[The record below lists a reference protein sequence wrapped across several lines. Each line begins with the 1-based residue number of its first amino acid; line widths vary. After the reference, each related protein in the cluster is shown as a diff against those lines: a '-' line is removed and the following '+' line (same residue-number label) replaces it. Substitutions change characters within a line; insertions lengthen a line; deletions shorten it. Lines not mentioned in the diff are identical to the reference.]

1 MIADYLDAL
10 ASALSYD
17 RALSRCV
24 RQEVED
30 HLSEAVAAD
39 PDGDR
44 LEAERRAIA
53 KFGDPHVIAAQFA
66 IVSLS
71 RQARRVGVALIVVVA
86 TVFTSMKARVAWY
99 AFTQWTMRDDLRI
112 AGRIAGS
119 IDRYAFW
126 LSVIIGIAGFAY
138 ITGNYLRQGF
148 YLAHRRQTARFFI
161 LSTAATTALII
172 SVISDGVLTALQLL
186 GTGLR
191 VGVLVPLGTMAIEV
205 ACAGMLI
212 VLLRGIAQRAAYATA
227 LLNR

>member
-17 RALSRCV
+17 RALSRRV

-30 HLSEAVAAD
+30 HLGETVAAD

-53 KFGDPHVIAAQFA
+53 KFGDPHVIAARFA

-71 RQARRVGVALIVVVA
+71 RQARRVGVALILVVV
-86 TVFTSMKARVAWY
+86 TVFISMKARVAWY
-99 AFTQWTMRDDLRI
+99 SFAQWTMRDDLRI

-138 ITGNYLRQGF
+138 ITGNYLRQAF
-148 YLAHRRQTARFFI
+148 CLAHRRQTTRFLI

-191 VGVLVPLGTMAIEV
+191 VGVLVPLGAMAIEV

-212 VLLRGIAQRAAYATA
+212 VLLRGIAQRMAYATA
-227 LLNR
+227 LLKR